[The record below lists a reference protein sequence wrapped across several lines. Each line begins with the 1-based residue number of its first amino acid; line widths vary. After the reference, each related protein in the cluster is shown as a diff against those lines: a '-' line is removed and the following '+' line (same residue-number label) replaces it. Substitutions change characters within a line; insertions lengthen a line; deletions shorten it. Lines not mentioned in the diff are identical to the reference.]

1 MFKVNSK
8 DTSTTPM
15 ACSIVSIVNFEQI
28 NISWA
33 QAVQRRNYNPI
44 KHLQWN
50 FLVKIV
56 TGFKPL
62 IISTKNLHD
71 RCLIGF

>member
-1 MFKVNSK
+1 MFKVNIK
-8 DTSTTPM
+8 DARTTPM

-44 KHLQWN
+44 KHL
-50 FLVKIV
+50 
-56 TGFKPL
+56 
-62 IISTKNLHD
+62 
-71 RCLIGF
+71 